1 MRITGRLAF
10 WAALVS
16 LGMSAAVAQEK
27 GGNNPPPPRAGL
39 TLTAAEF
46 PDGGVIPVKFTRTAE
61 KPVTPKLQWVNV
73 LPNTVS
79 FTLIVHDPDTARN
92 FTTEDVLHWMVFNIP
107 ADVRE
112 LPEGLPPV
120 SQLPNGAIQAKNR
133 NGTPGYAAMAAGTG
147 PYHHYVFELFALDTK
162 LALGPDATRAEVLK
176 AMDGHILEKGV
187 MVGRFRREK

>member
-1 MRITGRLAF
+1 MRIAVKLAF
-10 WAALVS
+10 LAALVS
-16 LGMSAAVAQEK
+16 LGIDVATAQEK
-27 GGNNPPPPRAGL
+27 GNNNPPPPRAGL

-61 KPVTPKLQWVNV
+61 KPVTPKLQWINV

-112 LPEGLPPV
+112 LPEGLPPTD
-120 SQLPNGAIQAKNR
+120 QLPNGAIQGKNR

-162 LALGPDATRAEVLK
+162 LAVGPDATRAEVLK